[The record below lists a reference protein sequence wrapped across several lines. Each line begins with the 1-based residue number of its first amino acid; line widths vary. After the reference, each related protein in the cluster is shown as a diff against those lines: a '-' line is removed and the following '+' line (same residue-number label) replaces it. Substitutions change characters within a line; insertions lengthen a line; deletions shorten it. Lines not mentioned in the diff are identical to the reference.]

1 MRKEIRHMFFCM
13 VTAIAVCAAGITV
26 KAATPNGI
34 RQTTG
39 STDTIRLEW
48 NTITDATMEEVNY
61 GYDVATDPAFTNII
75 QSGLSGITS
84 GIFNYTVIDKLQA
97 GTTYYVRIGYIDIGQ
112 KWSNKKIDRHLST
125 GVDIVTAPTNLT
137 SAKFVGANDNSA
149 IIAYEGAAGAT
160 GYEITYN
167 DQEVTTFDTR
177 YAVPLV
183 DGVYNKAK
191 VLPFRAS
198 STGYR
203 AYTGS
208 SDIYNL
214 SKLTTNISKENFGIT
229 SAFTATNVFY
239 FSANGYGNGYELEIS
254 PVSGKGAAIMGE
266 SSTNGGN
273 IRIESLK
280 KNVMYQYRMRAYVVN
295 TDNQKVYGNW
305 SGYRY
310 VINPGK
316 GKYIAKNKKIQIKW
330 DKLQGVS
337 KIKVQIAAGKSYKTC
352 KTLSGRKK
360 NYTITKYGK
369 KTLQKNKKYNVRIIY
384 QAKGGES
391 DIYNVSSIRVK

>member
-13 VTAIAVCAAGITV
+13 VTAVAVYAAGITGH
-26 KAATPNGI
+26 AATPDGI

-39 STDTIRLEW
+39 SKDAIRLEW
-48 NTITDATMEEVNY
+48 NPVQDTSLEEVNY

-97 GTTYYVRIGYIDIGQ
+97 GTTYYVRVGYIDIGQ
-112 KWSNKKIDRHLST
+112 KWSNTKIDRHLSA

-137 SAKFVGANDNSA
+137 SAKFVGANDTSA
-149 IIAYEGAAGAT
+149 IIAYEGAVGAT
-160 GYEITYN
+160 GYEVTYN
-167 DQEVTTFDTR
+167 DKEITTSDTT
-177 YAVPLV
+177 YAIPLV

-203 AYTGS
+203 AYAGS

-214 SKLTTNISKENFGIT
+214 SKLTTNISKDNFGIT

-239 FSANGYGNGYELEIS
+239 FAAKGYGNGYELEIS
-254 PVSGKGAAIMGE
+254 PVSDKAATITGE

-273 IRIESLK
+273 MSTACVPIE
-280 KNVMYQYRMRAYVVN
+280 
-295 TDNQKVYGNW
+295 
-305 SGYRY
+305 
-310 VINPGK
+310 
-316 GKYIAKNKKIQIKW
+316 
-330 DKLQGVS
+330 
-337 KIKVQIAAGKSYKTC
+337 
-352 KTLSGRKK
+352 
-360 NYTITKYGK
+360 
-369 KTLQKNKKYNVRIIY
+369 
-384 QAKGGES
+384 
-391 DIYNVSSIRVK
+391 